1 MHDFHAKK
9 IAGLFS
15 KKKNVPSLKRF
26 KNTRRWRCKEIAFGN
41 KISKQVNHLY
51 SLLLQRKPS
60 GIAGF
65 HKEREK
71 ARPVS
76 LSTSCRLPS

>member
-1 MHDFHAKK
+1 M
-9 IAGLFS
+9 
-15 KKKNVPSLKRF
+15 F

-76 LSTSCRLPS
+76 LRSNFEGGVVVWLELLPVLLSTIL